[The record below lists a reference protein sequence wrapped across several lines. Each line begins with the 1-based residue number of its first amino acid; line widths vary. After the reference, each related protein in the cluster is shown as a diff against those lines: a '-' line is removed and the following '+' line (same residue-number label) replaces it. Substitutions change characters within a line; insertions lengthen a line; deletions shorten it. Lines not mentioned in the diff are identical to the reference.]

1 MLKGGR
7 DTMNGFRKNGHNKML
22 TTRELANLLHVH
34 INTVRRWSDMGVI
47 KTYRIG
53 PRSDRR
59 FYWDDIVNFLEG
71 REPVATR

>member
-1 MLKGGR
+1 
-7 DTMNGFRKNGHNKML
+7 MNGLVRRNGNKML
-22 TTRELANLLHVH
+22 TSRELASLLHVH

-59 FYWDDIVNFLEG
+59 FYWDDVVMLLEG
-71 REPVATR
+71 NEPVVTK

>member
-1 MLKGGR
+1 
-7 DTMNGFRKNGHNKML
+7 MNGIVRRNGNKML
-22 TTRELANLLHVH
+22 TSRELASLLHVH

-59 FYWDDIVNFLEG
+59 FYWDDVITFLEG
-71 REPVATR
+71 NEPVATK

>member
-1 MLKGGR
+1 
-7 DTMNGFRKNGHNKML
+7 MNGFVRRNGNKML
-22 TTRELANLLHVH
+22 TSRELASLLHVH

-59 FYWDDIVNFLEG
+59 FYWDDVVMFLEG
-71 REPVATR
+71 KEPVATK